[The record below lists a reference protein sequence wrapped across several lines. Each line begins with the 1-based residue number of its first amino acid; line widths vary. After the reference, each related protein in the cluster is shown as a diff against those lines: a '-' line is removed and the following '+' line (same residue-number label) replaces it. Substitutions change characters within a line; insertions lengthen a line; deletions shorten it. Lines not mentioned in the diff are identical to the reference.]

1 MIIRL
6 SSLRRSA
13 MFIDRTPVHLSAIR
27 RGGESANSERSF
39 NPPLRMAPEVGHRCG
54 YKHLTPPG

>member
-27 RGGESANSERSF
+27 RGGAKVRIHCDHSIRPSEWRRRWDIVVAI
-39 NPPLRMAPEVGHRCG
+39 NI
-54 YKHLTPPG
+54 

>member
-27 RGGESANSERSF
+27 RGGAKVRIQSDHSIRPSEWR
-39 NPPLRMAPEVGHRCG
+39 LRWDIVVAINI
-54 YKHLTPPG
+54 